1 MLRNN
6 FYIVTGGPG
15 SGKTTLIEALRARGF
30 LCIDEVGRAI
40 IREQAATGGDVHHNG
55 DRAAYRDLMLHRSI
69 EGYVAVAETGKPVF
83 FDRGIPELAGYSR
96 FVGDQPPAYLLQA
109 IDACRYNPLVFA
121 APPWREIFV
130 TDAERKQ
137 DFAEAIETYE
147 MCTQSYRDF
156 GYRVVDLPPESVEAR
171 ADFVLGRITP

>member
-15 SGKTTLIEALRARGF
+15 SGKTTLIEAWWTRGY
-30 LCIDEVGRAI
+30 LSIDEVGRAI

-96 FVGDQPPAYLLQA
+96 FVGAQPPDYVLQA
-109 IDACRYNPLVFA
+109 IEACRYNPLVFA
-121 APPWREIFV
+121 APPWREIYV
-130 TDAERKQ
+130 CDAERKQ
-137 DFAEAIETYE
+137 DFAEAIATYDLCVE
-147 MCTQSYRDF
+147 SYREF
-156 GYRVVDLPPESVEAR
+156 GYRVVDLPPESVEER
-171 ADFVLGRITP
+171 VGFVLGRIKA